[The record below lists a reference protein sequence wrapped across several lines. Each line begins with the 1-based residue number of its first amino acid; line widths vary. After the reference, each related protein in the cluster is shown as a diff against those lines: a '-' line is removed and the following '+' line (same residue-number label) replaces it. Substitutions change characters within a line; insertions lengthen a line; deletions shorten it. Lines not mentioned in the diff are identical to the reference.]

1 MGQESA
7 KDSKLTFT
15 VVDPSGKESRDG
27 RPNFDERT
35 TRALGF
41 RKVLDSIE
49 RKLRRWPTLIVSI
62 GVVATI
68 VTGIAAVMWT

>member
-7 KDSKLTFT
+7 RYSKLTLT

-35 TRALGF
+35 TLVLRI
-41 RKVLDSIE
+41 RKALDSIE
-49 RKLRRWPTLIVSI
+49 RKLGRWPTLIGAS
-62 GVVATI
+62 GDVATI
-68 VTGIAAVMWT
+68 IVGVIVLVM